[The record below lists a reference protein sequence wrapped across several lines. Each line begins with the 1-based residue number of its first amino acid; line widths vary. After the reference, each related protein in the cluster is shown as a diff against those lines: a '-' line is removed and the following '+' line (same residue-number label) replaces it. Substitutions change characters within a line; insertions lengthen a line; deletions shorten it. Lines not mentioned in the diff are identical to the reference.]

1 MASMQYLAVDVPLE
15 NQAPATKRQAAH
27 IQRLT
32 DTTFQCSSLCFN
44 MKFLAPFG
52 TTLCLTSSQE

>member
-15 NQAPATKRQAAH
+15 SQTPPAKRQAAH

-32 DTTFQCSSLCFN
+32 GTTFPHSSLCTN